1 MTGNSDTLNTL
12 PLGQS
17 VQQQGDTCCVEM
29 PSGQLTLSKESGGYW
44 RVTSSA
50 INDKEVVQA
59 FVLML
64 EHRTDIRCIDLG
76 EFTFSSLN
84 DITHVT
90 GEGIRLVWREALLQ
104 LPELWLKQQRRAI
117 PHKQILASNGYHPLR
132 PRPQKGE
139 LYSRYIPELE
149 QTLSLVGLDVEQ
161 HAELFSKWQNSERVA
176 AFWEQTGTL
185 EEHKAYLEEQLV
197 NDKNQ
202 LLIVCLNNEPFA
214 YIEAYWTKED
224 RIAPY
229 YAAGDY
235 DRGIHMLVGEEHHRG
250 SHKVA
255 AWLPSVCHFLY
266 LSDPRTEKIV
276 SEPRADN
283 AKMIGYLQ
291 KFGFAKLKEF
301 DFPHKRAALM
311 CQLRDTF
318 FSDCF

>member
-1 MTGNSDTLNTL
+1 MTGNSYALNTL
-12 PLGQS
+12 PIGQS
-17 VQQQGDTCCVEM
+17 VQQQGDKCCIDLGEGRITV
-29 PSGQLTLSKESGGYW
+29 SKESGGYW
-44 RVTSSA
+44 RVSENTLTDSEYV
-50 INDKEVVQA
+50 KTL
-59 FVLML
+59 VLLL
-64 EHRTDIRCIDLG
+64 EQRKDIRCIELN
-76 EFTFSSLN
+76 ENSSSALE
-84 DITHVT
+84 DIIQVSA
-90 GEGIRLVWREALLQ
+90 EGIKLVWRESLLQ
-104 LPELWLKQQRRAI
+104 LPEFWLQQQRRLM
-117 PHKQILASNGYHPLR
+117 PHKQILASNGYHPIR

-139 LYSRYIPELE
+139 LYRRYIPELE
-149 QTLSLVGLDVEQ
+149 QTLSLVGLNIDDHTQ
-161 HAELFSKWQNSERVA
+161 LFSKWQNSHRVA

-185 EEHKAYLEEQLV
+185 EEHKSYLEEQLS

-266 LSDPRTEKIV
+266 LSDPRTEKII

-283 AKMIGYLQ
+283 AKMIGYLKQ
-291 KFGFAKLKEF
+291 YGFAKLKEF

-318 FSDCF
+318 FSDCY